1 MKHLLILVL
10 AAITIVLIR
19 IFKNFRKQIV
29 LAFLLCITLVSFAVT
44 IKDIGGLV
52 DLVRPFNQL
61 FFQPEFLEEGLY
73 ADSILPLMVEGK
85 TVYTKDD
92 IEHFEYDMDGEAYWE
107 LDLQDIHYGVNSE
120 NLLKAFGA
128 NAVRDPS
135 MNGTI
140 ITGDIQNDFELLGS
154 ANDMLRFSGVVGD
167 GTEEYWNYFHHYY
180 IYTAH
185 GSPSH
190 IYLHIDDKGSLTK
203 GSDAELVAIWQRVSE
218 KYGEDLYIMDKE
230 YYDKNVRTD

>member
-1 MKHLLILVL
+1 MKHLLILIF
-10 AAITIVLIR
+10 AIITIVLIR

-92 IEHFEYDMDGEAYWE
+92 IEHFEYDMNGEAIWE
-107 LDLQDIHYGVNSE
+107 YNLYNIHYGINSE

-128 NAVRDPS
+128 NTVKDSS
-135 MNGTI
+135 MNETI
-140 ITGDIQNDFELLGS
+140 ITDDIQNDFDLLGS

-167 GTEEYWNYFHHYY
+167 GTEEYWNYFHHYFV
-180 IYTAH
+180 YTVH
-185 GSPSH
+185 GSPMH
-190 IYLHIDDKGSLTK
+190 IYLHIDDKGSLLNDQD
-203 GSDAELVAIWQRVSE
+203 SELVAIWQRIPD
-218 KYGEDLYIMDKE
+218 KHGEDLYIMDKD
-230 YYDKNVRTD
+230 YYDKNVRTH